1 MPVCLSPDEEKVIKS
16 ACKDRFVC
24 SPAVKCSGVK
34 ESDMTPKNMN
44 ICRAHLSQTIEAV
57 KPKIVFACGNLP
69 LKMLLKKSGI
79 KDKRG
84 NIYEYV
90 SDNGYK
96 CLVMATLHPYMAVVE
111 PKYLEVFLSDVKNGI
126 LKGVHGA
133 AENYGF
139 SFEII
144 DTVDKLSM
152 LDFLVDTEDTIAFD
166 TETTG
171 LSFLDH
177 KITMLSLA
185 HNKMTFAIPIYHK
198 DSPWGENLP
207 LALKKIKLVLENP
220 KNIKVAHNTK
230 FDLKHL
236 RNLDIFVTNHYDTKI
251 MGKLLDENSNNS
263 LADLVKT
270 HFPLFM
276 VEDVRR

>member
-1 MPVCLSPDEEKVIKS
+1 MLNELYKDLEDIRCASCKGCSILSSSASIKSHMDYTDLKQCNILFITDSFKSRAGMPVCLSPDEEKVIKS

-111 PKYLEVFLSDVKNGI
+111 PKDRKSVV
-126 LKGVHGA
+126 
-133 AENYGF
+133 
-139 SFEII
+139 
-144 DTVDKLSM
+144 
-152 LDFLVDTEDTIAFD
+152 
-166 TETTG
+166 
-171 LSFLDH
+171 
-177 KITMLSLA
+177 
-185 HNKMTFAIPIYHK
+185 
-198 DSPWGENLP
+198 
-207 LALKKIKLVLENP
+207 
-220 KNIKVAHNTK
+220 
-230 FDLKHL
+230 
-236 RNLDIFVTNHYDTKI
+236 
-251 MGKLLDENSNNS
+251 
-263 LADLVKT
+263 
-270 HFPLFM
+270 
-276 VEDVRR
+276 